1 MSLIVKKNV
10 EKYDKIYI
18 RGQNHNY
25 PNLDLVRIQK
35 IFLKNYLG
43 KTLDYGFGTGE
54 NLIFLSKEGHKMFGL
69 ETSPTVINLVKKK
82 IKKNN
87 VKSNLNVL
95 KNSEKLPYKKNFFD
109 NIVCISVLSQLKTKK
124 NVGHLLREFLR
135 VLKKGG
141 NLIIDIN
148 GPKSGHFFNKND
160 YYSLKSKQI
169 FIKLLKKNKF
179 KVLSS
184 GEVFTSYLTIKDHE
198 FILIARKI

>member
-82 IKKNN
+82 LKKNK
-87 VKSNLNVL
+87 VKSNLSIL
-95 KNSEKLPYKKNFFD
+95 KNSKKLPYKKNFFN

-124 NVGHLLREFLR
+124 NVEHLLSEFLR
-135 VLKKGG
+135 VLKKDG

>member
-82 IKKNN
+82 
-87 VKSNLNVL
+87 
-95 KNSEKLPYKKNFFD
+95 
-109 NIVCISVLSQLKTKK
+109 
-124 NVGHLLREFLR
+124 
-135 VLKKGG
+135 LKKIML
-141 NLIIDIN
+141 N
-148 GPKSGHFFNKND
+148 
-160 YYSLKSKQI
+160 QI
-169 FIKLLKKNKF
+169 LM
-179 KVLSS
+179 
-184 GEVFTSYLTIKDHE
+184 Y
-198 FILIARKI
+198 

>member
-82 IKKNN
+82 LKKNK
-87 VKSNLNVL
+87 VKSNLSIL
-95 KNSEKLPYKKNFFD
+95 KNSKKLPYKKNFFN
-109 NIVCISVLSQLKTKK
+109 NIICISVLSQLKTKK
-124 NVGHLLREFLR
+124 NVEHLLSEFLR
-135 VLKKGG
+135 VLKKDG